1 MMTSAEYDA
10 RICNEDLKEYFHH
23 LTLERQENP
32 QNEAIKDIIAELQ
45 GIVIPGRLSGKA
57 VVELREQNKVAAD
70 LAEEGKIEESLAVI
84 EQIINAFPEH
94 YSAFY
99 TLGYISFE
107 QEDFEKA
114 IECFKQAFEY
124 NQFFTDV
131 VLRIYDCCACLGDMS
146 EIGVV
151 LNKALALQPSDPELL
166 ETRRHLED
174 GTYPERLAQYVKK
187 TDEKKDKLRQELLE
201 IKRLLEEGNTEEA
214 LEKLNKLV

>member
-1 MMTSAEYDA
+1 MMTFAEYDA

-23 LTLERQENP
+23 LTLERQGNP
-32 QNEAIKDIIAELQ
+32 QNETIKDVIAELQ

-57 VVELREQNKVAAD
+57 VIELREQNKVAAD

-84 EQIINAFPEH
+84 EQIIDACPEN

-131 VLRIYDCCACLGDMS
+131 VLRIYDCCVCLGDMS
-146 EIGVV
+146 DIGVV

-166 ETRRHLED
+166 ETKRHLEE
-174 GTYPERLAQYVKK
+174 GTYPERLAQHIKK

>member
-1 MMTSAEYDA
+1 MMTFAEYDA

-32 QNEAIKDIIAELQ
+32 QNETIKDVIAELQ

-57 VVELREQNKVAAD
+57 VIELREKNKVAAN

-84 EQIINAFPEH
+84 EQIIDACPEN

-107 QEDFEKA
+107 QDDFEKA

-131 VLRIYDCCACLGDMS
+131 VLRIYDCCVCLGDMS
-146 EIGVV
+146 DIGVV

-174 GTYPERLAQYVKK
+174 GTYPERLAQHIKK